1 MKRREFITLLG
12 RLAARR
18 ARSASVLSPASSS
31 LGPLSAIS
39 SVISIQAP
47 NLQIRFPSV
56 ARKPIATRSFA

>member
-18 ARSASVLSPASSS
+18 ARSASVLSPASF